1 MSLEY
6 KNDIHKTLQFFLEHA
21 STIKQLFNEDVDVTI
36 TDREKVLEHLQSKE
50 ITVESSKGR
59 VLKSNE
65 PMINTIQSNKRIMM
79 DVPKEYYGT
88 PFTAIMVPIHDNN
101 GEVIGGIAVS
111 KSTNKQAI
119 LMEVAEK
126 FAALSEEISAST
138 EELSV
143 STSNFSKYMNQ
154 LSDAQNEMRRQVES
168 TSKILEMINAVAKNT
183 RVLGFNAGI
192 EAARSG
198 EYGRGFSVVAREI
211 TKLADQ
217 SANSANEIKQL
228 LDELNDKGGYVANIV
243 QNTVQI
249 STIQTA
255 AIEEISQA
263 IQHLT
268 DGAEEIEKMAKQI

>member
-1 MSLEY
+1 MSLES
-6 KNDIHKTLQFFLEHA
+6 KNDIHETLQFFLEHA

-50 ITVESSKGR
+50 INVDSSKGR
-59 VLKSNE
+59 VLKSDE
-65 PMINTIQSNKRIMM
+65 PIKNTILSNKRIAL
-79 DVPKEYYGT
+79 DIPKEYYGT
-88 PFTAIMVPIHDNN
+88 PFTAIMVPIHGNN

-111 KSTNKQAI
+111 KSTHKQAI

-126 FAALSEEISAST
+126 FAASSEEISATT
-138 EELSV
+138 EELALS
-143 STSNFSKYMNQ
+143 SSELSKYMNQ
-154 LSDAQNEMRRQVES
+154 LSTAQNEMHRQVE
-168 TSKILEMINAVAKNT
+168 TTARILDMINTVAKNT

-198 EYGRGFSVVAREI
+198 ESGRGFSVVAKEI

-217 SANSANEIKQL
+217 SASSVNEIKQL
-228 LDELNDKGGYVANIV
+228 LDELNEKVDHVANIV
-243 QNTVQI
+243 NDTVHI
-249 STIQTA
+249 STIQTT

-268 DGAEEIEKMAKQI
+268 GGAEEIEALSKKI

>member
-1 MSLEY
+1 M
-6 KNDIHKTLQFFLEHA
+6 
-21 STIKQLFNEDVDVTI
+21 QLY
-36 TDREKVLEHLQSKE
+36 
-50 ITVESSKGR
+50 
-59 VLKSNE
+59 LKKFRH
-65 PMINTIQSNKRIMM
+65 QQRL
-79 DVPKEYYGT
+79 
-88 PFTAIMVPIHDNN
+88 AI
-101 GEVIGGIAVS
+101 
-111 KSTNKQAI
+111 
-119 LMEVAEK
+119 
-126 FAALSEEISAST
+126 
-138 EELSV
+138 
-143 STSNFSKYMNQ
+143 STSDFSKYMNR

-168 TSKILEMINAVAKNT
+168 TSKILEMINTVAKNT

-249 STIQTA
+249 STNQTA

>member
-1 MSLEY
+1 MSLES
-6 KNDIHKTLQFFLEHA
+6 KNDIHETLQFFLEHA

-50 ITVESSKGR
+50 INVESSKGR
-59 VLKSNE
+59 VLKSDE
-65 PMINTIQSNKRIMM
+65 PIKNTIRSNKRIAI
-79 DVPKEYYGT
+79 DIPKEYYGT
-88 PFTAIMVPIHDNN
+88 PFTATMVPIHGNN

-111 KSTNKQAI
+111 KSTHKQAI

-126 FAALSEEISAST
+126 FAASSEEISATT
-138 EELSV
+138 EELAV
-143 STSNFSKYMNQ
+143 SSSELSKYMNQ
-154 LSDAQNEMRRQVES
+154 LSTAQNEMHRQVE
-168 TSKILEMINAVAKNT
+168 TTTRILEMINAVAKNT

-198 EYGRGFSVVAREI
+198 EHGRGFSVVAKEI

-217 SANSANEIKQL
+217 SASSVNEIKQL
-228 LDELNDKGGYVANIV
+228 LDELNEKVDHVANIV
-243 QNTVQI
+243 DDTVHI
-249 STIQTA
+249 STIQTT

-268 DGAEEIEKMAKQI
+268 GGAEEIEELAKKI